1 MSEEQTQQ
9 LLYQM
14 QMLEGYFSELIQKEE
29 AIISVI
35 REASSAVVSLKAI
48 DNKTDSETLVP
59 MGLGTFVKTKLI
71 PNQKLILNVGA
82 GIAIEKDQNYA
93 INFLESRLK
102 EFQVALQETGGQKQ
116 QVSASLEQGKQQMN
130 QLLAASRSKK

>member
-35 REASSAVVSLKAI
+35 REASSAVISVKAI
-48 DNKTDSETLVP
+48 DNKADSETLVP

-102 EFQVALQETGGQKQ
+102 EMQVALQEIGGQKQ

>member
-14 QMLEGYFSELIQKEE
+14 QMLEGYFSELTQKEGS
-29 AIISVI
+29 IISVI
-35 REASSAVVSLKAI
+35 REASFAIDSLKAI
-48 DNKTDSETLVP
+48 DNKTNDETLVP
-59 MGLGTFVKTKLI
+59 IGLGTFVKTKLI

-82 GIAIEKDQNYA
+82 GIAIEKDRNST

-102 EFQVALQETGGQKQ
+102 EMQVALQEINVQKQ
-116 QVSASLEQGKQQMN
+116 QASASLEQGKQQMN
-130 QLLAASRSKK
+130 QLMAASRSKK

>member
-1 MSEEQTQQ
+1 MSEDKTQQ

-14 QMLEGYFSELIQKEE
+14 QMLEGYFSELIQKEQ
-29 AIISVI
+29 AIISVF

-59 MGLGTFVKTKLI
+59 LGLGTFVKTKLI

-102 EFQVALQETGGQKQ
+102 EMQVALQEIGGQKQ

>member
-1 MSEEQTQQ
+1 MSEEKTQQ

-14 QMLEGYFSELIQKEE
+14 QMLEGYFSELTQKEE
-29 AIISVI
+29 SIISVI
-35 REASSAVVSLKAI
+35 REASSAIVSLKAI
-48 DNKTDSETLVP
+48 DDKTDSETLVP

-102 EFQVALQETGGQKQ
+102 EMQVALQEIGGQKQ

-130 QLLAASRSKK
+130 QLMAASRSKK

>member
-102 EFQVALQETGGQKQ
+102 EMQVALQEVDGQKQ

>member
-82 GIAIEKDQNYA
+82 GVAIEKDQNYA

-102 EFQVALQETGGQKQ
+102 EMQVAYQEIVGQRQ
-116 QVSASLEQGKQQMN
+116 RISASLEQGKQQMN

>member
-102 EFQVALQETGGQKQ
+102 EMQVALQEIGGQKQ

-130 QLLAASRSKK
+130 QLMAASRSKK

>member
-14 QMLEGYFSELIQKEE
+14 QMLEGYFSELMQKEE
-29 AIISVI
+29 AIISII

-102 EFQVALQETGGQKQ
+102 EMQVALQEIGGQKQ

-130 QLLAASRSKK
+130 QLMAASRSKK

>member
-14 QMLEGYFSELIQKEE
+14 QMLEGYFSELIQKEQ
-29 AIISVI
+29 AIISVF

-59 MGLGTFVKTKLI
+59 LGLGTFVKTKLI

-82 GIAIEKDQNYA
+82 GVAIEKDQNYA

-102 EFQVALQETGGQKQ
+102 EFQVALQEINVQKQ
-116 QVSASLEQGKQQMN
+116 QASASLEQGKQQMN
-130 QLLAASRSKK
+130 QLMAASRSKK